1 MVLSNATLARETSP
15 LALLKIMAT
24 YPYSQDAMLVNSIKA
39 TTVVSVTEG
48 MEVAVT
54 TFTSALGAL
63 ASTALSPTEPAIVL
77 GGTLGSITLSPVQS
91 KAVNIEFTIGA
102 QKIHIDLISFRAQ
115 FGLDTGQVICQGKAT
130 DPNGKNETV
139 FAKQI
144 AAWS

>member
-1 MVLSNATLARETSP
+1 
-15 LALLKIMAT
+15 MAT
-24 YPYSQDAMLVNSIKA
+24 YPYSQDAMLINSIKA
-39 TTVVSVTEG
+39 TTVVSVREG

-63 ASTALSPTEPAIVL
+63 ESTALSPTEPPLIS
-77 GGTLGSITLSPVQS
+77 GQTLGSVTLSPVQS
-91 KAVNIEFTIGA
+91 KAVNIEFKIGA
-102 QKIHIDLISFRAQ
+102 QKIQIDLISFRARY
-115 FGLDTGQVICQGKAT
+115 GLDTGQVICQGKAT